1 MNRKNLAEKLQYIP
15 IAQFYSLWSF
25 TKRNSCFETIAI
37 GMVAG
42 GGTLLFGR
50 ILPFIPDS
58 VKPFYTSLAFYIIVL
73 GMVITA
79 KHLQAR
85 RDSKRKSHQ

>member
-25 TKRNSCFETIAI
+25 TQRNTFFDTIAI
-37 GMVAG
+37 GMVVG
-42 GGTLLFGR
+42 GGTLFFGH
-50 ILPFIPDS
+50 ILPFIPGS
-58 VKPFYTSLAFYIIVL
+58 VKPFYTCLAFYIIVS
-73 GMVITA
+73 GMVIAA

-85 RDSKRKSHQ
+85 HDSKRKSPQ